1 MRHFYYLCF
10 LLLGFLSLPVW
21 AGEDNR
27 ASEQYTREYIM
38 KDYMTKPDR
47 TLQLLDEA
55 EANSTMPLNIVD
67 ELRGVVYRNMYR
79 NKSALHYTRRAYVR
93 DSLFHNDPSH
103 LLEMTVSMAEL
114 SHLLSD
120 YKESMRYAVQGVELA
135 RELKGYTV

>member
-93 DSLFHNDPSH
+93 DSLFS
-103 LLEMTVSMAEL
+103 
-114 SHLLSD
+114 
-120 YKESMRYAVQGVELA
+120 
-135 RELKGYTV
+135 